1 MDETLVVLRSQE
13 ADVVWP
19 IARSRTREWRVAN
32 RVGKVWLD
40 TARVKDSTGVGVS
53 TAKQLVA
60 QTTKVLRLLES

>member
-13 ADVVWP
+13 ADVVWT

-40 TARVKDSTGVGVS
+40 TARVEDSTGVGVS